1 MRVLRTLGFALKSS
15 FCEYTSGGRKG
26 VERRVNRA
34 EGERRKERKRK
45 GVRSK
50 TAGQGRLIATG
61 TFISCIMIWYRYY
74 RIFTSLY
81 ATSLLFS
88 EHIMTNSSWTQA
100 HIKTLL
106 TTGRSSFL
114 ASIVSL
120 GERSIDRKMARGE
133 LRDSGR
139 TECEV
144 AYPPCDTVA
153 LVELGNLDGR
163 KREIVSLAQFR

>member
-1 MRVLRTLGFALKSS
+1 
-15 FCEYTSGGRKG
+15 
-26 VERRVNRA
+26 
-34 EGERRKERKRK
+34 
-45 GVRSK
+45 
-50 TAGQGRLIATG
+50 
-61 TFISCIMIWYRYY
+61 MIWYRYY